1 MTRMS
6 VRDRIYSAINARVRP
21 IMMKEIHAGRSRN
34 INDPTRKDSFKMAI
48 CRKVYHLNYVLFATR
63 KDDEE

>member
-1 MTRMS
+1 MIHMS
-6 VRDRIYSAINARVRP
+6 VRDRIYSTINSLVRP

-48 CRKVYHLNYVLFATR
+48 CRKVYHLNYVLFATH
-63 KDDEE
+63 KDEE